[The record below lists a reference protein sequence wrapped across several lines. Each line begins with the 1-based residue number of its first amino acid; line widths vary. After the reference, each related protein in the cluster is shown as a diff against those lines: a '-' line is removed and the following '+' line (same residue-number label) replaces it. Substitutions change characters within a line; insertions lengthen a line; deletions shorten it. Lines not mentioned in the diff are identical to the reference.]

1 MCAVTAR
8 GLFHS
13 LRIVEG
19 EGACWAQLAHLHT
32 LDSAPAEAYRC
43 TRLAIDAYE
52 KLGQLE
58 ALITLYQ
65 RLGAICL

>member
-1 MCAVTAR
+1 
-8 GLFHS
+8 
-13 LRIVEG
+13 VEG